1 MREQPHR
8 FDLQSDQCQA
18 LVVLRFMEGECDD
31 DGLTMRILEAGLTVS
46 NIACVP
52 NANHNHPSN
61 GWFAQRLKAF
71 ITGQR
76 LKALAF
82 TLFKPIAF
90 ASFAAP

>member
-1 MREQPHR
+1 MIKER
-8 FDLQSDQCQA
+8 FL
-18 LVVLRFMEGECDD
+18 L
-31 DGLTMRILEAGLTVS
+31 
-46 NIACVP
+46 P
-52 NANHNHPSN
+52 NHNHPSN

-90 ASFAAP
+90 ASFAAPQGAFVLLATPKGVFVFPHA